1 MSAPSILNQDATVP
15 MTLSLGSEAP
25 SLAVEVLPYGFT
37 IHKILVN
44 DGDKT
49 HDIVIGPNDPEDHRT
64 HREFMNTVVG
74 RYSNRVPVGTIEL
87 EKDGIKSQLTLEP
100 TESTQVSLH
109 GGPDGFDR
117 RVFEVIDPVKN
128 PESYSLFSLREKQAI
143 NKLTSSAVFKLTS
156 PAGDQGFPG
165 TLYVEI
171 LTGLE
176 AGSGPTFEN
185 GIRHLGSL
193 VLIYRAKIIL
203 GDSEEKVVTPV
214 NLTQHWGFNLD
225 ASIPN
230 GQSPTP
236 DIKAHLLTIKSNNTL
251 ELQPN
256 GLATGNLLP
265 TTASPYEHAAKP
277 IGKFFPPQGYD
288 EYYLF
293 ERPITSV
300 PPSRVPLSD
309 LKELDTI
316 NQLLE
321 HGEAQKDKAPVTL
334 YSQRSGIL
342 LTFETNQPGVQ
353 FYTGNGLHGQVSKK
367 ILHGGSGKTDPEDG
381 YQTGAGAFL
390 EFHEPLA
397 AWLHPYKTYGDTLL
411 TSDELYNNY
420 TRLNIFTQ
428 KSGN

>member
-100 TESTQVSLH
+100 TESTQVNLH

-214 NLTQHWGFNLD
+214 NLT
-225 ASIPN
+225 
-230 GQSPTP
+230 
-236 DIKAHLLTIKSNNTL
+236 
-251 ELQPN
+251 
-256 GLATGNLLP
+256 
-265 TTASPYEHAAKP
+265 
-277 IGKFFPPQGYD
+277 
-288 EYYLF
+288 
-293 ERPITSV
+293 
-300 PPSRVPLSD
+300 
-309 LKELDTI
+309 
-316 NQLLE
+316 QLLE